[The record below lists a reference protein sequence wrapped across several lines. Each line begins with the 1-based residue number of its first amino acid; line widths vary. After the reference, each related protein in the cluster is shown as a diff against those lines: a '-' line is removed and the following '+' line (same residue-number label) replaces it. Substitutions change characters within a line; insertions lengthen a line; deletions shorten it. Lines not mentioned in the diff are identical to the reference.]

1 MSQVFIVNK
10 ANHQTLHAADRK
22 KYALFF
28 IGIEE
33 GLESTRNI
41 IFGSATSPFQSLLGP
56 FQAHF
61 TFWQYAQIET
71 GSSMVKLYPPNPS
84 GMKGCEGFRTGLHL
98 EEALQP
104 PLVREKQ

>member
-1 MSQVFIVNK
+1 MQQIERS
-10 ANHQTLHAADRK
+10 TLCSLLGLK
-22 KYALFF
+22 KDLNLLGTLF
-28 IGIEE
+28 
-33 GLESTRNI
+33 LAQPRL
-41 IFGSATSPFQSLLGP
+41 PFQSLLGP

>member
-41 IFGSATSPFQSLLGP
+41 IFGSATSPLPKPPWAISSSFHVLAICSDRNGVKHG
-56 FQAHF
+56 QAV
-61 TFWQYAQIET
+61 
-71 GSSMVKLYPPNPS
+71 SSKPEWDERM
-84 GMKGCEGFRTGLHL
+84 
-98 EEALQP
+98 
-104 PLVREKQ
+104 